1 MVTIIKL
8 PQDRYVLRH
17 IPQDEL
23 PWSVCDI
30 FDIENALSVHKTQQ
44 EALEA
49 LDALLTNV

>member
-1 MVTIIKL
+1 MAVIIRL
-8 PQDRYVLRH
+8 PWDRYVLRH
-17 IPQDEL
+17 IPQDEI

-49 LDALLTNV
+49 LDEILANV